1 MEILINGKREV
12 CTSRTIAELLAKK
25 GIPSDALVVELNGS
39 IIKQG
44 QWPNIMLKDNDIL
57 ELLNFVGG
65 G

>member
-1 MEILINGKREV
+1 MEILINGKQEN
-12 CTSRTIAELLAKK
+12 CTSGTIAELLAKK
-25 GIPSDALVVELNGS
+25 NIPSDALVVELNGT

-44 QWPNIMLKDNDIL
+44 QWPNIMLKDNDML